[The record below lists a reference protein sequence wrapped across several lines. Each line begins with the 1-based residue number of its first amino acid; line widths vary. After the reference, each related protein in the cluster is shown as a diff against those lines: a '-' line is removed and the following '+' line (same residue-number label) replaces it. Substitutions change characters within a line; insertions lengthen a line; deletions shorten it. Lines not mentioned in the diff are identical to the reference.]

1 MGIVERGVIAGGVRL
16 ASAMNDAP
24 RSFYSRA
31 PLIVLP
37 GIGFVWR
44 DYLALLTHYAGER
57 RVFSLDWPGFGGSA
71 KPSDGEYTV
80 TDEQLTQTVSTW
92 IDSLGIGRA
101 VLLATGIS
109 GVTAVRYACAHPQRI
124 LGVALTSPIGLCS
137 SATSSSFTSRLLR
150 SPWLMQLV
158 NGYVVSLLVGPA
170 STAEARQVLER
181 HQQFRR
187 ATDHK
192 QAVRAYAP
200 LWSMAQQSPMEISR
214 LAKSISAPGIV
225 MHGALDPLVT
235 EADASQAAAT
245 LGVHGSL
252 AVTLPEAGHL
262 PFLQQPARF
271 YQALS
276 GLLETAEMMALQS
289 P

>member
-1 MGIVERGVIAGGVRL
+1 MGIVERGVIAGGIRL
-16 ASAMNDAP
+16 ATAMNDAP

-44 DYLALLTHYAGER
+44 DYLTLLTHYAGER

-71 KPSDGEYTV
+71 KPSDSEYTV

-109 GVTAVRYACAHPQRI
+109 GVTAVRYACDHPQRI
-124 LGVALTSPIGLCS
+124 LGVALTSPIGLYS
-137 SATSSSFTSRLLR
+137 GATSSSFTSRLLR
-150 SPWLMQLV
+150 SPWLMRLV
-158 NGYVVSLLVGPA
+158 YDYMVSLMVGPA

-181 HQQFRR
+181 HQRFRR

-200 LWSMAQQSPMEISR
+200 LWRMVQQSPMEISR
-214 LAKSISAPGIV
+214 LAKTISAPGVV

-235 EADASQAAAT
+235 EADASQAAVT

-252 AVTLPEAGHL
+252 AVTLPESGHL